1 MHDCGL
7 YSVEDMR
14 PINETRMAARWKLGK
29 ALAQVE
35 RTPGKRTNL
44 TSQPKDARLKG
55 LLKAIGLDETVA
67 RKAQRIGAMPDEEM
81 ARAFEQAR
89 SEARLLHYS
98 ELIVR
103 ARPWWFKESRVA
115 NLFGHP
121 DKLLALRKWC
131 DANHRSRAK
140 SSPLS

>member
-29 ALAQVE
+29 ALAAVE
-35 RTPGKRTNL
+35 RKPGYEPRSSPREKKL
-44 TSQPKDARLKG
+44 FAA
-55 LLKAIGLDETVA
+55 LLKTIGLDKTLGM
-67 RKAQRIGAMPDEEM
+67 KAQRIGAMPNDELAKAFDE
-81 ARAFEQAR
+81 ARKAE
-89 SEARLLHYS
+89 RLLHYS

-103 ARPWWFKESRVA
+103 ARPWWFQESRVA

-121 DKLLALRKWC
+121 AKLLALRKW
-131 DANHRSRAK
+131 
-140 SSPLS
+140 

>member
-29 ALAQVE
+29 ALAKVE
-35 RTPGKRTNL
+35 RAQGDRTSERGFTKFIAELGL
-44 TSQPKDARLKG
+44 TKPTARDAERLG
-55 LLKAIGLDETVA
+55 C
-67 RKAQRIGAMPDEEM
+67 MPDEEM
-81 ARAFEQAR
+81 ARLFEEAR
-89 SEARLLHYS
+89 KEQRLLHYG

-103 ARPWWFKESRVA
+103 ARPWWYQENRVA
-115 NLFGHP
+115 NLFGHQA
-121 DKLLALRKWC
+121 KLLALRKWC